1 MANKVKITSNLKI
14 DCDFVD
20 GDTRAFNLKNP
31 KAEISSSDITNLNQF
46 MQMNGVLI
54 GDKYS
59 ATFLRI
65 AKASKITK
73 STTTLDIDGE

>member
-1 MANKVKITSNLKI
+1 MADKTKIASNLKI

-31 KAEISSSDITNLNQF
+31 KPTVSSSDIADLNQF
-46 MQMNGVLI
+46 MQINGVII

-65 AKASKITK
+65 AKASRITK
-73 STTTLDIDGE
+73 TTTTLDIDGE

>member
-1 MANKVKITSNLKI
+1 MADKVKVTSNLKI

-31 KAEISSSDITNLNQF
+31 QPTLTSSDIGNLNQY
-46 MQMNGVLI
+46 MQMNGVLV

-73 STTTLDIDGE
+73 STKTLDIDGE

>member
-1 MANKVKITSNLKI
+1 MADKVKVTSNLKI

-20 GDTRAFNLKNP
+20 GDTRAFSLKNP
-31 KAEISSSDITNLNQF
+31 KSSVSASDMTNLNHF

-73 STTTLDIDGE
+73 STKTLDIDGE